1 MAPALFLQRTLQQLP
16 LENTPMHELVC
27 PRIVSTDLALQ
38 AQTSENF
45 LSYKSRNHQIN
56 RLQNVFP
63 TVES

>member
-1 MAPALFLQRTLQQLP
+1 
-16 LENTPMHELVC
+16 MHELVC